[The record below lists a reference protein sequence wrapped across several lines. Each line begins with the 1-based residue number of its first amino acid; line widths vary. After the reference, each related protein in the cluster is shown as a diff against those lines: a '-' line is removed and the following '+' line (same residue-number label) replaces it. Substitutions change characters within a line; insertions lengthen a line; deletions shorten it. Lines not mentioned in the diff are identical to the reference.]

1 MARLILLGAPGAG
14 KGTQAKVL
22 AEFGKIPHIST
33 GDILR
38 VAVTHE
44 TPLGL
49 KAKSYMAQGNLV
61 PDTLVVDLIRERLSQ
76 PDAAKGWI
84 LDGFPR
90 NVTQAM
96 FLDDLLADIAQ
107 TYSYAVNLDVPDEI
121 LVQRML
127 GRGRQD
133 DTEAVI
139 RRRLQ
144 VYNDQTAPLIDF
156 YQSRHKLV
164 SVDGNVAPE
173 SVTHELRRLLQED
186 DH

>member
-14 KGTQAKVL
+14 KGTQAKTL
-22 AEFGKIPHIST
+22 ATLCQIPHIST

-38 VAVTHE
+38 AAVTQQ
-44 TPLGL
+44 TSLGV
-49 KAKSYMAQGNLV
+49 KAQSYMDQGNLV
-61 PDTLVVDLIRERLSQ
+61 PDQLVVDLIRERLRE
-76 PDAAKGWI
+76 PDAQSSWI

-96 FLDDLLADIAQ
+96 FLDELLTEINQ
-107 TYSYAVNLDVPDEI
+107 VYTHAVNLEVPDEV
-121 LVQRML
+121 LVKRML

-144 VYNDQTAPLIDF
+144 VYHEQTAPLIDF
-156 YQSRHKLV
+156 YKGRHKFA
-164 SVDGNVAPE
+164 SVNGNLHPDE
-173 SVTHELRRLLQED
+173 VTTELKKFV
-186 DH
+186 